1 MVSSAILCALVCW
14 GSRLTVAHIKRLN
27 KLICKACNVVAVKS
41 DSLVEVTV
49 DTGTSHAGQPQEDIH
64 QKLRPTCGWT
74 IFTYIILFIL
84 LYIILFNFGISNLK
98 LCFECLSLT

>member
-1 MVSSAILCALVCW
+1 M
-14 GSRLTVAHIKRLN
+14 
-27 KLICKACNVVAVKS
+27 AVKS

-64 QKLRPTCGWT
+64 QKLRPNCGWT

-84 LYIILFNFGISNLK
+84 LYIVFFNFGISNLK
-98 LCFECLSLT
+98 LCFECLSWTYESTFSIFCVYIFMPATKQFTPGGINKLL